1 MRRNLKP
8 ALLTAFG
15 IALAAGPPALAAAE
29 QYMQP
34 RTAIDAVTVTDFIAT
49 CGRNNSLCEYKM
61 RMAVL
66 DKVNTRGATS
76 ICLTEV
82 SPQKRVI
89 AWLQAHPETHTMA
102 TEDGL
107 YEAYKVLY
115 RCP

>member
-1 MRRNLKP
+1 MRRRLKL
-8 ALLTAFG
+8 ALLTACG
-15 IALAAGPPALAAAE
+15 IALAAESRATAD

-34 RTAIDAVTVTDFIAT
+34 RTAIDAATVTDFIAT
-49 CGRNNSLCEYKM
+49 CGRDNSLCEYRM

-66 DKVNTRGATS
+66 DKLNTRGATS

-82 SPQKRVI
+82 SPQKRVV
-89 AWLQAHPETHTMA
+89 AWLQAHPETHAMA